1 MFVLFILAVMSLDD
15 YHLNVC
21 IVRHILDVV
30 SSLTDISS
38 SARSSWNGS
47 EASLWKKL
55 KFTDGADFTV
65 GKY

>member
-55 KFTDGADFTV
+55 
-65 GKY
+65 